1 MSRQKKRLS
10 AAAAAADGHQF
21 HTQKNTSL
29 HYWLRW
35 LANDWISFQPNFTH
49 THTHVIKQTKNDF
62 LHWLSHRLATLF
74 IRGSSPVM
82 SSVKRARER
91 RCHLRLT
98 LSFDGRCLFCTTCSM
113 KNGTGWQWF
122 ITLWGPSG
130 RGVFFFAFCTRFNR
144 GFVSMNTALTNVWKG
159 VRTFEFFSRHMHRI
173 L

>member
-1 MSRQKKRLS
+1 MIGQRLDLLS
-10 AAAAAADGHQF
+10 TKF
-21 HTQKNTSL
+21 
-29 HYWLRW
+29 
-35 LANDWISFQPNFTH
+35 H

-91 RCHLRLT
+91 WCHLRLT

-130 RGVFFFAFCTRFNR
+130 RGAFFFLHF
-144 GFVSMNTALTNVWKG
+144 ALDLIGDSWVWIRRWLMFEKG
-159 VRTFEFFSRHMHRI
+159 LELLNSFRDTCIEFFRTLKYGLRCKSRAKCRWI
-173 L
+173 ASSSSRPG